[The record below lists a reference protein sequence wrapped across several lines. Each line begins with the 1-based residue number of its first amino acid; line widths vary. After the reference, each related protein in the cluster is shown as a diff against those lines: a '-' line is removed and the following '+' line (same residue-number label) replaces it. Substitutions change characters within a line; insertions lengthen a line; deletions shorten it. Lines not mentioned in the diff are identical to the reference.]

1 LPSPTTA
8 AQGLHL
14 QLLQTPLGG
23 RGGAPPC
30 ARGPREGAAPC
41 ARGATRRGR
50 AREGGG
56 GVARRGEEGEGK
68 REREGEGSS
77 PRGPNPAITV
87 SKGHHMERE
96 RWRIGGCYAG
106 KSNERK
112 GEKGRGR
119 AWGRGRAPGAGGPER
134 AGWDKLGRVGSQAG
148 TEAPNTRDHRSESKS
163 WNKTKQN
170 TRLSTTSDKEI

>member
-1 LPSPTTA
+1 VPGEPRVGA
-8 AQGLHL
+8 ARA
-14 QLLQTPLGG
+14 
-23 RGGAPPC
+23 RGGAGSR
-30 ARGPREGAAPC
+30 AGETKGRGRE
-41 ARGATRRGR
+41 RGR
-50 AREGGG
+50 ARGGELTSG
-56 GVARRGEEGEGK
+56 IQT
-68 REREGEGSS
+68 
-77 PRGPNPAITV
+77 PAITV